1 MHVFLTSAY
10 ILKTQ
15 LAIFYAAVN
24 SAPKTKEMKGTSL
37 LNRLAII
44 LGVVQTTCAL
54 GYNGQQQ
61 QILGAAANVKDNRP
75 NIIFILV
82 DDQDLLLDSINYMPN
97 LNKHV
102 AQEGTFYRNHFVT
115 TALCCPSRVSLLTG
129 RLAHNTNVTDVNPPY
144 GR

>member
-1 MHVFLTSAY
+1 
-10 ILKTQ
+10 
-15 LAIFYAAVN
+15 
-24 SAPKTKEMKGTSL
+24 MKGTLL
-37 LNRLAII
+37 LNRLAVI
-44 LGVVQTTCAL
+44 LSVVESACTL
-54 GYNGQQQ
+54 GYNDQRQQVLQ
-61 QILGAAANVKDNRP
+61 GSSFKENRP

-82 DDQDLLLDSINYMPN
+82 DDQDLLLDSVHYMPN
-97 LNKHV
+97 LNKHL